1 MAISPP
7 NLVETVVWLIN
18 MSDDPC
24 RQKET
29 YVMPAYKCK
38 IASIDGQ
45 MLEKFIQAS
54 SMTSLKKQVAKEGG
68 FIVKAKKTTD
78 GSSSISFFNRQ
89 KLKSKEVYSFN
100 QEFLTLLRAGLPVV
114 IALDGIIEKQ
124 EKNFFSRILKNLRDD
139 ISGGESISSA
149 FEKYE
154 TLFSSLYIA
163 TLRSGEASGNIPD
176 AIEEYLAYFERSLQI
191 QQKIKT
197 ASVYPLILIICSVF
211 VVLFLIIFVVPT
223 ITGTFVESGSELPL
237 FTSILLGV
245 SDVIRSYFWVGA
257 GIILLMISGI
267 SYGMKNEQ
275 VKFNFDRFYL
285 KLPFLGN
292 LSVIYS
298 TALFT
303 SSLSTILA
311 GGLPLNQ
318 ALNISK
324 GLIKNSFMQS
334 NIITAIQFIEQ
345 GKGFAQAFK
354 ESDVFPDMALR
365 MMAAGEEGGNLEKVL
380 KDIARFY
387 EKDVEGSLSILTS
400 TIEPVL
406 MVLMGFIIGF
416 IMLAMYMPIFQ
427 MAGAIG

>member
-1 MAISPP
+1 
-7 NLVETVVWLIN
+7 
-18 MSDDPC
+18 
-24 RQKET
+24 
-29 YVMPAYKCK
+29 MPAYKCK
-38 IASIDGQ
+38 IASIDGE
-45 MLEKFIQAS
+45 MVEKFMQAS
-54 SMTSLKKQVAKEGG
+54 SMNSLKKQVAREGG
-68 FIVKAKKTTD
+68 FLVEAKKNIN
-78 GSSSISFFNRQ
+78 GSASLSFFNRQ

-124 EKNFFSRILKNLRDD
+124 DKSFFSKVLNSIRDD
-139 ISGGESISSA
+139 ISSGESISTA

-176 AIEEYLAYFERSLQI
+176 AIEEYLAYFERALQI
-191 QQKIKT
+191 RQKIKS
-197 ASVYPLILIICSVF
+197 ASVYPLILILCSVF
-211 VVLFLIIFVVPT
+211 VVLFLVIFVVPT
-223 ITGTFVESGSELPL
+223 ITGTLVEAGSQLPL
-237 FTSILLGV
+237 FTRILLGI
-245 SDVIRSYFWVGA
+245 SDGVRSYFWVGA
-257 GIILLMISGI
+257 SGIFLMISGI
-267 SYGMKNEQ
+267 SYGMKNDG
-275 VKFNFDRFYL
+275 VKFNFDRLYL

-292 LSVIYS
+292 LSVIYATS
-298 TALFT
+298 LFT

-334 NIITAIQFIEQ
+334 NIIRAIEFIEQ

-354 ESDVFPDMALR
+354 EVDVFPDMALR
-365 MMAAGEEGGNLEKVL
+365 MMAAGEEGGNLEKIL

-387 EKDVEGSLSILTS
+387 EKDVEASLSILTS

>member
-1 MAISPP
+1 
-7 NLVETVVWLIN
+7 
-18 MSDDPC
+18 
-24 RQKET
+24 
-29 YVMPAYKCK
+29 MPAYKCK
-38 IASIDGQ
+38 IASIDGE
-45 MLEKFIQAS
+45 MVEKFMQAS
-54 SMTSLKKQVAKEGG
+54 SMTSLKKQVTKEGE
-68 FIVKAKKTTD
+68 FLVAAKKTIN
-78 GSSSISFFNRQ
+78 GSASISFFNRQ

-124 EKNFFSRILKNLRDD
+124 EKTLLSKVLKSIRDD
-139 ISGGESISSA
+139 ISSGESISMA

-163 TLRSGEASGNIPD
+163 TLRSGEASGNVPD
-176 AIEEYLAYFERSLQI
+176 AIEEYLAYFERALQI
-191 QQKIKT
+191 RQKIKS
-197 ASVYPLILIICSVF
+197 ASVYPLILILCSVF
-211 VVLFLIIFVVPT
+211 VVLFLVIFVVPT

-237 FTSILLGV
+237 FTRILLGI
-245 SDVIRSYFWVGA
+245 SDGFRSYFWAGA
-257 GIILLMISGI
+257 GGIFLMISGI
-267 SYGMKNEQ
+267 SYGLKNDG

-292 LSVIYS
+292 LSVIYATS
-298 TALFT
+298 LFT
-303 SSLSTILA
+303 ASLSTILT

-354 ESDVFPDMALR
+354 EVGVFPDMALR
-365 MMAAGEEGGNLEKVL
+365 MMAAGEEGGNLEKIL

-387 EKDVEGSLSILTS
+387 EKDVEASLSILTS

-427 MAGAIG
+427 MAGAVG

>member
-1 MAISPP
+1 
-7 NLVETVVWLIN
+7 

-24 RQKET
+24 RQKERF
-29 YVMPAYKCK
+29 VMPAYKCK
-38 IASIDGQ
+38 IASIDGE
-45 MLEKFIQAS
+45 MVEKFMQAS

-68 FIVKAKKTTD
+68 FLVAAKKTIN
-78 GSSSISFFNRQ
+78 GSASISFFNRQ
-89 KLKSKEVYSFN
+89 KLKAKEVYSFN

-124 EKNFFSRILKNLRDD
+124 EKSFFSKVLNSIRDD
-139 ISGGESISSA
+139 ISSGESISTA

-163 TLRSGEASGNIPD
+163 ILRSGEASGNIPD
-176 AIEEYLAYFERSLQI
+176 AIEEYLAYFERALQI
-191 QQKIKT
+191 RQKIKS
-197 ASVYPLILIICSVF
+197 ASVYPLILVFCSVF
-211 VVLFLIIFVVPT
+211 VVLFLVIFVVPT
-223 ITGTFVESGSELPL
+223 ITGTLVEAGSQLPL
-237 FTSILLGV
+237 FTRILLGV
-245 SDVIRSYFWVGA
+245 SDGVRSYFWAGA
-257 GIILLMISGI
+257 GGFLLMISGV
-267 SYGMKNEQ
+267 SYGLKNDG
-275 VKFNFDRFYL
+275 VKFNFDKFYL

-292 LSVIYS
+292 LSVIYATS
-298 TALFT
+298 LFT
-303 SSLSTILA
+303 ASLSTILA

-324 GLIKNSFMQS
+324 GLIKNRVMQS
-334 NIITAIQFIEQ
+334 KIIRAIEFIEQ

-354 ESDVFPDMALR
+354 EVDVFPDMALR
-365 MMAAGEEGGNLEKVL
+365 MMAAGEEGGNLEKIL

-387 EKDVEGSLSILTS
+387 EKDVEASLSILTS

-427 MAGAIG
+427 MAGALG